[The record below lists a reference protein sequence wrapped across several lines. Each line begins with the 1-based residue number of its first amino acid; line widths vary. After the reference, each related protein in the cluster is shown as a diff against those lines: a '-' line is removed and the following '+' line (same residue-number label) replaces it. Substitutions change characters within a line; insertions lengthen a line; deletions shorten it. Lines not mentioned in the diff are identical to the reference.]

1 MAVLKDRTR
10 LTGLLAAKP
19 TPPPPGLFLRRC
31 PTVARAF
38 FSILAASATAL
49 SLVLGACQTPPPPPA
64 AYDYSQPVPE
74 GDLLGDEWFD
84 DSAVIGHS
92 LMEGFE
98 GFAKISSNIHY
109 FTATGL
115 SAAGTTGYSKFDL
128 PNGGRGTLKK
138 GLGQK
143 QFSKIYIML
152 GTNEITTSKERYKQN
167 MQAILDVVRETQGED
182 IPIYILN
189 ATPTTKKK
197 SDSSPF
203 NLKNIQKLNEAIA
216 ELCEEQECY
225 LVDVYSCFADQDG
238 YLPSNISTD
247 GVHLTASQYRIMAD
261 YILSH
266 TVEE

>member
-1 MAVLKDRTR
+1 M
-10 LTGLLAAKP
+10 
-19 TPPPPGLFLRRC
+19 
-31 PTVARAF
+31 ARAIA
-38 FSILAASATAL
+38 SVLAASFTAL
-49 SLVLGACQTPPPPPA
+49 SLVLGACQTPAPPKSV

-98 GFAKISSNIHY
+98 GFAGVKSNIHY

-115 SAAGTTGYSKFDL
+115 SAVGAAGYSKFDL
-128 PNGGRGTLKK
+128 PNGGIGTLKT
-138 GLGQK
+138 GMGQRA
-143 QFSKIYIML
+143 FSKVYIML
-152 GTNEITTSKERYKQN
+152 GTNEITTSKENYKKN
-167 MQAILDVVRETQGED
+167 MQVLIDIVRETQGED

-197 SDSSPF
+197 SDSTPF
-203 NLKNIQKLNEAIA
+203 NLKNVQRLNEAIA

-225 LVDVYSCFADQDG
+225 LVDLFSCFADENG
-238 YLPSNISTD
+238 YLPAEKSTD
-247 GVHLTASQYRIMAD
+247 GVHLTASQYRVMAN

-266 TVEE
+266 TVEDS

>member
-1 MAVLKDRTR
+1 M
-10 LTGLLAAKP
+10 
-19 TPPPPGLFLRRC
+19 
-31 PTVARAF
+31 ARAIT
-38 FSILAASATAL
+38 SILAASATAL
-49 SLVLGACQTPPPPPA
+49 SLILGACQTPPPPKP
-64 AYDYSQPVPE
+64 AYDYTQPVPE
-74 GDLLGDEWFD
+74 GDQLGDEWFD
-84 DSAVIGHS
+84 DSAIIGHS

-98 GFAKISSNIHY
+98 GFAGVQSNIHY

-128 PNGGRGTLKK
+128 PNGGKGTLKK

-152 GTNEITTSKERYKQN
+152 GTNEITTSKERYKEN
-167 MQAILDVVRETQGED
+167 MQKILDVIHDTQGDD

-197 SDSSPF
+197 SDSTPF
-203 NLKNIQKLNEAIA
+203 NLKNIKKLNEAIA

-225 LVDVYSCFADQDG
+225 LVDLYSCFADEDG
-238 YLPSNISTD
+238 YLPSKNSTD
-247 GVHLTASQYRIMAD
+247 GVHLVASQYKVMAN

-266 TVEE
+266 TVEESTAD

>member
-1 MAVLKDRTR
+1 MAKMIAS
-10 LTGLLAAKP
+10 LL
-19 TPPPPGLFLRRC
+19 
-31 PTVARAF
+31 V
-38 FSILAASATAL
+38 ASATAL
-49 SLVLGACQTPPPPPA
+49 SMILSACQTPPPTPSAPP
-64 AYDYSQPVPE
+64 YDYTQPVPE
-74 GDLLGDEWFD
+74 GDLLGDDWFD

-98 GFAKISSNIHY
+98 GFAGISSNVHY

-115 SAAGTTGYSKFDL
+115 SAAGAVSYSKFDL

-143 QFSKIYIML
+143 QFSKVYIML
-152 GTNEITTSKERYKQN
+152 GTNEITTSKARYKEN
-167 MQAILDVVRETQGED
+167 MTAILDIVRETQGED

-197 SDSSPF
+197 SDSTPF
-203 NLKNIQKLNEAIA
+203 NLKNITKLNEAIA

-225 LVDVYSCFADQDG
+225 LVDLYACFADEDG
-238 YLPSNISTD
+238 YLPSKISTD
-247 GVHLTASQYRIMAD
+247 GVHLVASQYKVMAN

-266 TVEE
+266 TVEDPEADK

>member
-1 MAVLKDRTR
+1 M
-10 LTGLLAAKP
+10 
-19 TPPPPGLFLRRC
+19 
-31 PTVARAF
+31 ARAIA
-38 FSILAASATAL
+38 SILAASATAL
-49 SLVLGACQTPPPPPA
+49 SLILGACQTPPPPAP
-64 AYDYSQPVPE
+64 AYDYTQPVPE
-74 GDLLGDEWFD
+74 SDQLGDEWFD
-84 DSAVIGHS
+84 DSAIIGHS

-98 GFAKISSNIHY
+98 GFAGVKSNIHY

-115 SAAGTTGYSKFDL
+115 SAAGTVGYSKFDL
-128 PNGGRGTLKK
+128 PNGGKGTLKK

-152 GTNEITTSKERYKQN
+152 GTNEITTSKERYKEN

-197 SDSSPF
+197 SDSTPF

-225 LVDVYSCFADQDG
+225 LVDLYSCFADEDG
-238 YLPSNISTD
+238 YLPSKNSTD
-247 GVHLTASQYRIMAD
+247 GVHITASQYKVMAN

-266 TVEE
+266 TVEEQTAD